1 MRLYGRNYYRVEG
14 PLTKLRRAASELSRA
29 EARTEKARQALHDA
43 IREAHAAGES
53 AALIAEV
60 AGITRARVYQVVK
73 ED

>member
-1 MRLYGRNYYRVEG
+1 MSLNERHFYPVEG
-14 PLTKLRRAASELSRA
+14 PLTKLRRAASDLARA
-29 EARTEKARQALHDA
+29 EARTEKARRALHDA

>member
-1 MRLYGRNYYRVEG
+1 VEG
-14 PLTKLRRAASELSRA
+14 PLTKLKRASADLARAS
-29 EARTEKARQALHDA
+29 ARTELARQALHDA